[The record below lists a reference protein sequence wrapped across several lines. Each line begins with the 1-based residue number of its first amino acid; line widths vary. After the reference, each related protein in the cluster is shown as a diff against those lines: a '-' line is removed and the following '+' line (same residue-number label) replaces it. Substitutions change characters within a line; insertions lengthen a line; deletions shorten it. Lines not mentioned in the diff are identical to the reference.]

1 MCHIFTY
8 TAYTLDY
15 IIALTA
21 GGGLQFCCLDGY
33 PDCQYF
39 SVFDPRFCQQAAP
52 TGSANRLPQRLNGP
66 LNGLRTLVR
75 NSDSVSLFSGDG
87 NLTGELASGGGGGF
101 SVGGPDG
108 GHVSLEALTASLH
121 HLQLDGGKTLA
132 SQKASS

>member
-15 IIALTA
+15 IAS
-21 GGGLQFCCLDGY
+21 LDGY

-39 SVFDPRFCQQAAP
+39 SVFDPGFCQQAGP